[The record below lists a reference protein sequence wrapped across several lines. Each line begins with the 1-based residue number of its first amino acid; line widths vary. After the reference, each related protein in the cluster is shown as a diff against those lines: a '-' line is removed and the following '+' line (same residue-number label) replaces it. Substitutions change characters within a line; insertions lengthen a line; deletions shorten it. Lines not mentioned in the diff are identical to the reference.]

1 MASATNVIAGRQFRA
16 LVAAYNTAATIL
28 PADTV
33 AYGAAI
39 TTPVAFT
46 DVGYTDGG
54 LGLSTNINRTDIRV
68 DQEYYP
74 VAQPIDTQ
82 EFTMNTSLAEMTA
95 LNVQRTTGLG
105 TLTSLAAISGTRGHD
120 NLAINS
126 SRTET
131 YNAWLFEVQQPD
143 LEAFRMLMYRGIVT
157 GSPSPQFTATDP
169 ATLDLEVTALV
180 DTGYT
185 GYAGVGRI
193 ALISDITPA
202 LP

>member
-16 LVAAYNTAATIL
+16 LTATYNVLAAII

-39 TTPVAFT
+39 TTPVAMT

-82 EFTMNTSLAEMTA
+82 EFTMNTSLAEMTP
-95 LNVQRTTGLG
+95 LNIQRTTGLG
-105 TLTSLAAISGTRGHD
+105 AITSLAAISGTRGHD
-120 NLAINS
+120 DLTITS
-126 SRTET
+126 TRTET
-131 YNAWLFEVQQPD
+131 YSLWMFEVQQPD
-143 LEAFRMLMYRGIVT
+143 LEAFRILMYRGIVT

-185 GYAGVGRI
+185 GYVGVGRI
-193 ALISDITPA
+193 ALIRDITPA